1 MPNEVEQLKQ
11 RVEMLENIINSFVL
25 NGAYTFQKDIRM
37 LDGKNLMFG
46 TSTGTKIGGSNDKL
60 AFYGNAPVA
69 RPSAISAPAGG
80 ATVDSE
86 ARTTIGTIITT
97 LQTLGLTA

>member
-1 MPNEVEQLKQ
+1 MPNEVEQLKE

-25 NGAYTFQKDIRM
+25 NGSFTFQKDIR
-37 LDGKNLMFG
+37 LLNGKNIYFG
-46 TSTGTKIGGSNDKL
+46 SSQGTKIGASTDKL
-60 AFYGNAPVA
+60 AFYGHTPIT
-69 RPSAISAPAGG
+69 RPSSISAPGGG

-86 ARTTIGTIITT
+86 ARTVIGTIITT